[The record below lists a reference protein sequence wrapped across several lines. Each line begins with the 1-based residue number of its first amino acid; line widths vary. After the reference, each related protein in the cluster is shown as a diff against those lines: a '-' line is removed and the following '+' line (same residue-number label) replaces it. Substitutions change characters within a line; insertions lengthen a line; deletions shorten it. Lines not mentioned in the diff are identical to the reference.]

1 MMKGSTLVTAPRERL
16 IRTTVEL
23 IQSRGV
29 SGVAVTELLD
39 RSGTARQSIYTHFP
53 QGKNQLIEASARAAG
68 SWISAMI
75 EQLCS
80 APPLE
85 ALQAF
90 IDYWKSMIVSS
101 DYTAGCP
108 IAAAT
113 FGGNE
118 IPGAVDAA
126 KMVFEEWESMLANNF
141 RAANLDDALAQ
152 SLSTM
157 TIAAI
162 EGAVIMSVATRS
174 TRPLDRVGKH
184 LTELLEA
191 HLSENHEREPVLRQQ
206 N

>member
-1 MMKGSTLVTAPRERL
+1 
-16 IRTTVEL
+16 
-23 IQSRGV
+23 
-29 SGVAVTELLD
+29 
-39 RSGTARQSIYTHFP
+39 
-53 QGKNQLIEASARAAG
+53 
-68 SWISAMI
+68 MI

-126 KMVFEEWESMLANNF
+126 KIAFEEWESMLANNF

-184 LTELLEA
+184 LTDSSRRISA
-191 HLSENHEREPVLRQQ
+191 KITRENLFSATKLTTSPTTDQQ
-206 N
+206 QSISPNDAVHTKSNGC